1 MRIRE
6 MLRLR
11 RVQAGRLLNDLG
23 DFLGRRSAFREAN
36 ALCILQSFQIGPGR
50 VKIAI
55 GRGRT
60 SRPENDIR
68 PNQTREEHH
77 FRREKEPDRDL
88 AGGQHRVLGSS
99 PARRRGLG

>member
-68 PNQTREEHH
+68 PVKNITSVARKSQIATLPGVSIACSEAAP
-77 FRREKEPDRDL
+77 PD
-88 AGGQHRVLGSS
+88 AAAWVE
-99 PARRRGLG
+99 